1 MILNKDD
8 IRKLRS
14 ALECCLTD
22 PIKPEDCQRMGCPY
36 SIEDEE
42 TPYGNAL
49 KCQDSMYADI
59 LFLLDDLDS
68 REDLINR
75 IISHI
80 QAEINPYGEPFEGSA
95 HDFGQKLMHYLENMK
110 KEMQIGSRHV

>member
-1 MILNKDD
+1 MILSKEE
-8 IRKLRS
+8 IQKLRS
-14 ALECCLTD
+14 AVESCLTD
-22 PIKPEDCQRMGCPY
+22 PARPEDCQHMGCPY
-36 SIEDEE
+36 AIEAEE
-42 TPYGNAL
+42 TPCGGLL

-80 QAEINPYGEPFEGSA
+80 QAVINPYGEPFEGSA
-95 HDFGQKLMHYLENMK
+95 FEFGQRLMHDLESMK
-110 KEMQIGSRHV
+110 AAMQVPDR